1 MNSVEDGGDCGQTEV
16 CSRTKLCGE
25 PKAIPLVDTPIR
37 ERNAIEEAECC
48 ILEDMPVL
56 GCREG
61 LGGRGVTS
69 STTKESPWR
78 PCSWTEKW
86 PVRGL

>member
-1 MNSVEDGGDCGQTEV
+1 MLYSGRHTCVGVSRRFGG
-16 CSRTKLCGE
+16 
-25 PKAIPLVDTPIR
+25 
-37 ERNAIEEAECC
+37 
-48 ILEDMPVL
+48 
-56 GCREG
+56 
-61 LGGRGVTS
+61 GGGGGGVTS